1 MRTVGEV
8 PLFVVLWV
16 IEACLFHYL
25 FELSW
30 PLSIFLA
37 FVTDALTYW
46 LISNIATGGDFD
58 FD

>member
-8 PLFVVLWV
+8 LLFVVLWV

>member
-1 MRTVGEV
+1 VL
-8 PLFVVLWV
+8 LFVVLWV